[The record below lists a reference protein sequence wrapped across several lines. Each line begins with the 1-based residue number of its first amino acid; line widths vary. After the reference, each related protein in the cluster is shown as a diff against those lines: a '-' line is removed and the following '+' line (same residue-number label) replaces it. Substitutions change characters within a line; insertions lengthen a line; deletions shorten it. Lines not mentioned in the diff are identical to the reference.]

1 MERDAV
7 PTAILESKMN
17 MKSDFNYGGQAVIE
31 GVMMRGAR
39 QMAVAVRA
47 PDGKIVIHQEPL
59 TAAIYTSRIGK
70 WPFVRG
76 LALLWDALG
85 LGMRALMWSADVAM
99 QEEKDA
105 KGEPV
110 SFAGPV
116 AWGTVAVSLAFGIG
130 LFFIVPLLLSRLIEA
145 RISSHLLANIAEGI
159 VRLLIFLGYLLV
171 IRRMPEIRRVFSYHG
186 AEHKTI
192 NAYEAGAELTPE
204 SVKRFSL
211 LHPRCGTGFLL
222 VVMVVS
228 IFVFGLLGR
237 PNLVFLIAS
246 RILLIP
252 VIASISY
259 EFIRWSAKH
268 YANPIVRGLITPSL
282 MLQKLTTN
290 EPDLSMLEVAIV
302 SLKQVLV
309 AEGLMAPESVDEL
322 VRGSDSEA
330 PALA

>member
-1 MERDAV
+1 MN
-7 PTAILESKMN
+7 SKPE
-17 MKSDFNYGGQAVIE
+17 FNYGGQAVIE

-39 QMAVAVRA
+39 HMAVAVRA
-47 PDGKIVIHQEPL
+47 PDGQIVVHQEPL

-85 LGMRALMWSADVAM
+85 LGMRALMWSADIAM
-99 QEEKDA
+99 QDEENA

-110 SFAGPV
+110 TFAGPV

-130 LFFIVPLLLSRLIEA
+130 LFFIVPLLISRLIE
-145 RISSHLLANIAEGI
+145 RSIPSHLFANIAEGV
-159 VRLLIFLGYLLV
+159 VRLAIFLAYLLV
-171 IRRMPEIRRVFSYHG
+171 IRRMNEIRRVFSYHG

-204 SVKRFSL
+204 SVQRFST

-228 IFVFGLLGR
+228 IFVFSLLGR
-237 PNLVFLIAS
+237 PNLFLMIAS

-252 VIASISY
+252 VIAAISY
-259 EFIRWSAKH
+259 EFIRWSARR
-268 YANPIVRGLITPSL
+268 YANPVVRTLISPSL
-282 MLQKLTTN
+282 ALQKLTTN
-290 EPDLSMLEVAIV
+290 EPELAMLEVAIV
-302 SLKQVLV
+302 SLKHVLV
-309 AEGLMAPESVDEL
+309 AEGILAAVAPEPEL
-322 VRGSDSEA
+322 RAAEAEA
-330 PALA
+330 PALV

>member
-1 MERDAV
+1 MSTKQE
-7 PTAILESKMN
+7 
-17 MKSDFNYGGQAVIE
+17 FNYGGQAVIE
-31 GVMMRGAR
+31 GVMMRGA
-39 QMAVAVRA
+39 QQVAVAVRA
-47 PDGKIVIHQEPL
+47 PDGQIVVQQEPL
-59 TAAIYTSRIGK
+59 TAAIYTSRVGK

-85 LGMRALMWSADVAM
+85 LGMRALMWSADVAIRD
-99 QEEKDA
+99 EKDA
-105 KGEPV
+105 SGEQA

-130 LFFIVPLLLSRLIEA
+130 LFFILPLFISRLIESW
-145 RISSHLLANIAEGI
+145 IPSHLLANITEGV
-159 VRLLIFLGYLLV
+159 VRLAIFLGYLV
-171 IRRMPEIRRVFSYHG
+171 AIRRMGEIQRVFSYHG

-204 SVKRFSL
+204 SVRRFST

-228 IFVFGLLGR
+228 IFVFSLLGR
-237 PNLVFLIAS
+237 PNFILMVAS

-252 VIASISY
+252 VVAAISY
-259 EFIRWSAKH
+259 EFIRWSARH
-268 YANPIVRGLITPSL
+268 YANPSVRALITPSL

-302 SLKQVLV
+302 SLKHVLV
-309 AEGLMAPESVDEL
+309 AEGILAPEAAEVIECGTDA
-322 VRGSDSEA
+322 EA
-330 PALA
+330 PALV

>member
-1 MERDAV
+1 MSTKPE
-7 PTAILESKMN
+7 
-17 MKSDFNYGGQAVIE
+17 FNYGGQAVIE
-31 GVMMRGAR
+31 GVMMRGAH

-47 PDGKIVIHQEPL
+47 PDGTIVVHQEPL
-59 TAAIYTSRIGK
+59 TAAIYTSRVGK

-85 LGMRALMWSADVAM
+85 LGMRALLWSADVAI
-99 QEEKDA
+99 QDEKDA
-105 KGEPV
+105 RGEPA
-110 SFAGPV
+110 SFGGPG

-130 LFFIVPLLLSRLIEA
+130 LFFILPLFISRLIEGS
-145 RISSHLLANIAEGI
+145 ISSHLLANIAEGV
-159 VRLLIFLGYLLV
+159 VRLVIFLGYLLA
-171 IRRMPEIRRVFSYHG
+171 IRRMSEIRRVFSYHG

-192 NAYEAGAELTPE
+192 NAYEAGAELTSE
-204 SVKRFSL
+204 SVQRFST

-228 IFVFGLLGR
+228 IFVFSLLGR
-237 PNLVFLIAS
+237 PNFILMVAS

-252 VIASISY
+252 VIAAISY
-259 EFIRWSAKH
+259 EFIRWSARH
-268 YANPIVRGLITPSL
+268 YANPVVRTLITPSL

-302 SLKQVLV
+302 SLKHVLV
-309 AEGLMAPESVDEL
+309 AEGILAPEAFSAVG
-322 VRGSDSEA
+322 RSPDSEA